1 MKWSAILRTMRDLRQ
16 KDIPFMLGANAF
28 LLSPWI
34 PSSNDDGWRIRIAQ
48 SSLSMNLSHFEK
60 IVQDM
65 DLSLRSKKY
74 GETQYLEIYQSGY
87 CDPIHKT
94 KIDNSQAAVHSD
106 NKEVLSSPIIA
117 HL

>member
-1 MKWSAILRTMRDLRQ
+1 MKWAAILRTMRVLRQ
-16 KDIPFMLGANAF
+16 KGIPVILGGNAF

-48 SSLSMNLSHFEK
+48 SSLSVNSSHFEK

-87 CDPIHKT
+87 CDPIHKI
-94 KIDNSQAAVHSD
+94 KIDNSPVTVYSE
-106 NKEVLSSPIIA
+106 NKEGLSTPIIA
-117 HL
+117 NL